1 MQEWTKLLL
10 CIIEM
15 MLIIILCMALPFTMI
30 GIGYPALFNPF
41 TGIISI
47 IGTGLLAGD
56 LIARACD
63 GVGFSW

>member
-1 MQEWTKLLL
+1 
-10 CIIEM
+10 M